1 MIQKMLT
8 RHNVVTETPHVETI
22 PINLVATED
31 GRTLLAVT
39 GKCEQWNDAIMFITL
54 LYYHLL

>member
-1 MIQKMLT
+1 MLT

-39 GKCEQWNDAIMFITL
+39 GKYEQ
-54 LYYHLL
+54 

>member
-39 GKCEQWNDAIMFITL
+39 GKCEQ
-54 LYYHLL
+54 

>member
-1 MIQKMLT
+1 MLT
-8 RHNVVTETPHVETI
+8 RHSVVTESPSHVDTI

-39 GKCEQWNDAIMFITL
+39 GKSLTIKLEMLATNTYSNCKLCRT
-54 LYYHLL
+54 

>member
-1 MIQKMLT
+1 MLT
-8 RHNVVTETPHVETI
+8 RHGIITEPSHVEAV

-39 GKCEQWNDAIMFITL
+39 GRKLCQ
-54 LYYHLL
+54 